1 MIRMARNHTHA
12 KDALKVITWQFKRL
26 GWWHITLWIGYSL
39 LFFYGPALFFDTKTA
54 VLLTLRTLAINALI
68 FYVNTLILL
77 PLLIGR
83 NHVKT
88 YVLSLVFL
96 LAGISF
102 LWHITDPV
110 GPETW
115 EKIKERREMVHP
127 ESPPENGSER
137 EILRLDRNPAP
148 SPGPPRPD
156 NNSPG
161 PHLFF
166 GFVQMLGI
174 LFLSTLFWMVLESRR
189 KEKEQ
194 LSLTNQNLETEMK
207 FLKSQMNPHF
217 LFNALNN
224 IYSLSQQ
231 GSAKTPKLLLKLSSM
246 LRFIV
251 YETDEK
257 KIPIGREIDY
267 ILDFIEFQ
275 KIKLEEKPNL
285 EIDFNQIDREIR
297 IEPMLIFPFFENAF
311 KHGNIGDTKNG
322 WIKAFLKAKDGHI
335 VFFIAN
341 SKPAG
346 HVSKD
351 KSKGIGI
358 ENVKK
363 RLSFLYKDRY
373 RLNIVDKLD
382 FFEVQMEIET

>member
-1 MIRMARNHTHA
+1 
-12 KDALKVITWQFKRL
+12 
-26 GWWHITLWIGYSL
+26 
-39 LFFYGPALFFDTKTA
+39 
-54 VLLTLRTLAINALI
+54 
-68 FYVNTLILL
+68 
-77 PLLIGR
+77 
-83 NHVKT
+83 
-88 YVLSLVFL
+88 